1 MGRSLPLCDVYI
13 CRRAFAF
20 WDDCKSLGKWRG
32 SCPDLTCTK
41 ARDAQWKVLD
51 LDRLENVR
59 FTEGAGINLGEFK
72 SRALMH
78 LVNIT

>member
-1 MGRSLPLCDVYI
+1 ME
-13 CRRAFAF
+13 
-20 WDDCKSLGKWRG
+20 G
-32 SCPDLTCTK
+32 S
-41 ARDAQWKVLD
+41 D